1 MLYLFQQGN
10 HRFEVEHESV
20 MHSIPLGDLQHSFP
34 RLLELRGDDSAMF
47 IGMFVSSS
55 SALYHPAHMAS
66 WGLPSCAKV
75 SQSSYQAK
83 MPNPVRA
90 QAKGRPYFSIWIKL
104 WGDDVSGNR
113 SKQWNKHWNW
123 YFAIAGL
130 PKRLL
135 HQEYFVHFLST
146 SPYASVLEQ
155 AKAIC
160 DQVS

>member
-1 MLYLFQQGN
+1 MFAVDDTSTI
-10 HRFEVEHESV
+10 HSV
-20 MHSIPLGDLQHSFP
+20 PLSAMRRSYP
-34 RLLELRGDDSAMF
+34 RLLHLQGERSIRF
-47 IGMFVSSS
+47 IGVFRSRAPLHLIHWDRSLI
-55 SALYHPAHMAS
+55 AAHTPTAE
-66 WGLPSCAKV
+66 
-75 SQSSYQAK
+75 QSSIQTK
-83 MPNPVRA
+83 MPHPIRA
-90 QAKGRPYFSIWIKL
+90 KANGRPYFCIWIKL